1 MAWTGK
7 LNQIFLE
14 PPSCRRYI
22 LGVKATNKNTHGFYT
37 HRPYSLAWKSDV
49 KLQMINDMTVLS
61 AMKERE
67 SSERLLEALKI

>member
-1 MAWTGK
+1 M
-7 LNQIFLE
+7 
-14 PPSCRRYI
+14 
-22 LGVKATNKNTHGFYT
+22 VFYT
-37 HRPYSLAWKSDV
+37 HRLYSLAWKSDI